1 MINKPINWDSTIA
14 VIGSGYKNLPAGNYK
29 CKIVGCETTQS
40 RSGNQMLKIAFDV
53 VEGEYSGIYMERFE
67 NAKKSNADAKYPAV
81 GIYYQLL
88 GEEHTGRL
96 KGLIQCLE
104 MSNPHFK
111 WGWDEKALKGLFFA
125 GQFREEE
132 YYNQNSELRSSTK
145 LVNIYPLEELSNLEV
160 LPKKQAAEATSSGA
174 NSGWGAFA
182 AAVNAIPTKADIPF

>member
-40 RSGNQMLKIAFDV
+40 RNGNQMLKIAFDV

-160 LPKKQAAEATSSGA
+160 LPKKQAAEATSSEA
-174 NSGWGAFA
+174 NSGWGTFA
-182 AAVNAIPTKADIPF
+182 AAVNAIPANADIPF

>member
-1 MINKPINWDSTIA
+1 MINKPNNWDNTAA

-67 NAKKSNADAKYPAV
+67 NAKKANTEAKYPAV

-88 GEEHTGRL
+88 GDEHTGRL

-132 YYNQNSELRSSTK
+132 YYNQNGELRSSTK
-145 LVNIYPLEELSNLEV
+145 LVNIYPLEELPNLDV
-160 LPKKQAAEATSSGA
+160 LPKKQAAEV
-174 NSGWGAFA
+174 NSGSGNNGWGNAFGNA
-182 AAVNAIPTKADIPF
+182 APASDIPF

>member
-1 MINKPINWDSTIA
+1 
-14 VIGSGYKNLPAGNYK
+14 
-29 CKIVGCETTQS
+29 
-40 RSGNQMLKIAFDV
+40 MLKIAFDV

-67 NAKKSNADAKYPAV
+67 NAKKANAEAKYPAV

-88 GEEHTGRL
+88 GDEHTGRL

-132 YYNQNSELRSSTK
+132 YYNQNGELRSSTK
-145 LVNIYPLEELSNLEV
+145 LVNIYPLEELPNLDV
-160 LPKKQAAEATSSGA
+160 LPKKQAAEV
-174 NSGWGAFA
+174 NSGSGNNGWGNAFGNA
-182 AAVNAIPTKADIPF
+182 APVSDIPF

>member
-1 MINKPINWDSTIA
+1 MINKPMNWDSTAA
-14 VIGSGYKNLPAGNYK
+14 VIGSGYKALPAGNYK

-40 RSGNQMLKIAFDV
+40 KNGNQMLKIGFDV

-104 MSNPHFK
+104 MSNSHFK

-132 YYNQNSELRSSTK
+132 YYNQNGELRSSTK
-145 LVNIYPLEELSNLEV
+145 LVNIYPLEELPNLDV
-160 LPKKQAAEATSSGA
+160 LPKKQAAEV
-174 NSGWGAFA
+174 NSGNKDNYWGNAFGSA
-182 AAVNAIPTKADIPF
+182 APASDIPF

>member
-1 MINKPINWDSTIA
+1 MINKPNNWDNTAA

-67 NAKKSNADAKYPAV
+67 NAKKANTEAKYPAV

-88 GEEHTGRL
+88 GDEHTGRL

-111 WGWDEKALKGLFFA
+111 WGWDEKAGKGLCCA

-132 YYNQNSELRSSTK
+132 GYDQDSELRSSTK
-145 LVNIYPLEELSNLEV
+145 LVNIYPLEELPNLDV
-160 LPKKQAAEATSSGA
+160 LPKKQAAEV
-174 NSGWGAFA
+174 NSGSGNNGWGNAFGNA
-182 AAVNAIPTKADIPF
+182 APASDIPF

>member
-1 MINKPINWDSTIA
+1 MINKPINWDNTAA

-29 CKIVGCETTQS
+29 CKIVGCETAQS

-67 NAKKSNADAKYPAV
+67 NAKKANAEAKYPAV

-88 GEEHTGRL
+88 GDEHTGHL

-104 MSNPHFK
+104 MSNPQFK

-132 YYNQNSELRSSTK
+132 YYNQSGELRSSTK
-145 LVNIYPLEELSNLEV
+145 LVNIYPLEELPNLDV
-160 LPKKQAAEATSSGA
+160 LPKKQAAEV
-174 NSGWGAFA
+174 NSGSGNNGWGNAFGSA
-182 AAVNAIPTKADIPF
+182 APASDIPF